1 MSRVRVP
8 DGAPNRQTDE
18 PVCRRIRRS
27 VWSNPS
33 GRRLFYENMQ
43 CQMEMLSR
51 LKTQLLEILNDC
63 TRSWL
68 DMIKQWRY
76 NISKREC
83 FLLKKGVSGFEEN
96 AAKDLMR
103 TRRS

>member
-1 MSRVRVP
+1 MVH
-8 DGAPNRQTDE
+8 QIDE
-18 PVCRRIRRS
+18 PVYRRIRRS

-51 LKTQLLEILNDC
+51 LKTQLMENSGDC
-63 TRSWL
+63 TRSSL

-76 NISKREC
+76 NISKREG

-96 AAKDLMR
+96 AAKDLMQ